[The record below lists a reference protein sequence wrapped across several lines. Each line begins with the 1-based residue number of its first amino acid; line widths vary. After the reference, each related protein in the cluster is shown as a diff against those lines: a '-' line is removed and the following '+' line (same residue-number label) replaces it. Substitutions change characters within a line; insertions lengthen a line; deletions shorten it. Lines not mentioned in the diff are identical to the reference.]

1 MDEQI
6 KMFIAGEEVVSNQE
20 FTINEEMLS
29 ASSTILNNCYPKSWE
44 LTKDY
49 VSNFYYPK
57 DYSKFLLAKGNF
69 QYSNDEFTPLEVT
82 GKNLNF
88 TPYKDG
94 NIKNTNG
101 IKFVVNND
109 GSVTANGTATSTAYF
124 YYHTHDATPYLD
136 IPKGIYTLSG
146 CSSGGANNKY
156 YVCLRLYNNTTY
168 VTGFYDYGNG
178 TVIDTTNFEYN
189 RVFIFIYI
197 NSGIVCDNLTFK
209 VQLEEGSTATSY
221 EPYNE
226 NTLQYETNVEKE
238 WNSLQLD
245 GNTYQ
250 EIADRNKNL
259 AFITSVSNQLGL
271 TITQISNSEIKISG
285 TANASDEIKIPLY
298 ATQLSYTPFTF
309 TAITTGT
316 VSNNIQYI
324 DVNTSV
330 GLSLENVSS
339 NNTYTITSNSEGS
352 IYTAT
357 ELAISVTSGT
367 VFTNFSIK
375 FQLEKSSTATS
386 YEVAQMNKPTPYTS
400 SELISVGYTNL
411 FKTVNYDYR
420 AHSAWSGYGNYDTTV
435 QDNAIVFPNRYNAAA
450 WQYDNL
456 EYGKTYTFSF
466 IATPSANTTIGIGVN
481 VYLNHTEPNSSSIN
495 QNINTDGTLC
505 AFTFVAGVNNRIAIN
520 SGTVNN
526 VSTIISNIQL
536 TEGTITHSY
545 IPYGK
550 YGIEIINTGKNLF
563 NFKNLK
569 DGIGNNINYI
579 FDNSTVTLNNT
590 TSSSGNIIAFQTT
603 GITLPAGNYTFSLF
617 NLGGTSSITG
627 SGSDTAIYL
636 RKSDNTSLGAIT
648 IRNTTYPA
656 KRNFTLTEATTLYV
670 QIYSN
675 SSGQIFNNF
684 ILGFQVESGTIT
696 NPTFEHYQSNSQ
708 LYILDNPVRSIGNY
722 KDKLYIQNGSL
733 YIERNIG
740 KIILDGSEANWVKS
754 GNTSFD
760 RYILGVNIGGIVSAG
775 GYSNYFTMINANI
788 PSNLYEMSNNGNSQ
802 LVFNYATYNTTNLT
816 GFKNW
821 LSNHNVEVNYV
832 LSTPTTEELGAVN
845 LPSSYEGI
853 NNVFIDSGIING
865 RLSLNYYW
873 KNYDVLFAGIV
884 KNSGDI
890 SLNPRY
896 PHYCSLQILDYKT
909 FLSESDTL
917 DFVISEK
924 TIAEAIEM
932 VVNSVSD
939 YGFVVGNINISQAN
953 DIIGAYSTLNKTAY
967 DVLQYLANISG
978 SRWRARFIDEN
989 TMAIDFYDPDL
1000 LPQANDIEY
1009 TKQYWEDNNIVDLTF
1024 NYGTRDYRNK
1034 QIVLSDEVYASI
1046 SYTEVVLSNGYN
1058 TNFITQQNV
1067 GIVTS
1072 VTVNGVEKD
1081 VISQKEKELGADA
1094 DFYYTPGKNVV
1105 ESANSYTAGT
1115 QIAITYIPL
1124 VKGRQIVY
1132 NDEEVTR
1139 IAVQT
1144 NTSGVISRYESRN
1157 DIVSSQEL
1165 EQIGETYIEYKG
1177 KAELILT
1184 LTTEDI
1190 DLFNIGEITY
1200 FNAPI
1205 NELQQTYMVKT
1216 KKTQYIISGEQRKLF
1231 YIYELTSSFNSEK
1244 AINYFDNQ
1252 RNKAQGNIQEGESI
1266 TRNIDINNSA
1276 VIIWDNPTITEVSIT
1291 ITGDNVL
1298 NSALN
1303 SPFIE

>member
-69 QYSNDEFTPLEVT
+69 QYSNDEFTPLEVKS
-82 GKNLNF
+82 KNLISFNLSGTGTGLVYNF
-88 TPYKDG
+88 
-94 NIKNTNG
+94 NG
-101 IKFVVNND
+101 SELLLNGTTSGAGQIGTTSSQPITLQAGTYTFSSKTSGTF
-109 GSVTANGTATSTAYF
+109 TANGRSVAVYLRKSSDSTAILTMAQNNSYTVTNTFTLTEDTSF
-124 YYHTHDATPYLD
+124 Y
-136 IPKGIYTLSG
+136 IQVYTNGSG
-146 CSSGGANNKY
+146 FVFNNF
-156 YVCLRLYNNTTY
+156 T
-168 VTGFYDYGNG
+168 
-178 TVIDTTNFEYN
+178 
-189 RVFIFIYI
+189 IFMQI
-197 NSGIVCDNLTFK
+197 
-209 VQLEEGSTATSY
+209 EEGSTATSY
-221 EPYNE
+221 EPYNQ
-226 NTLQYETNVEKE
+226 NVYNYETNVEKE
-238 WNSLQLD
+238 WNSIEIL
-245 GNTYQ
+245 GNSYQ
-250 EIADRNKNL
+250 EAGLEVIGKNKL
-259 AFITSVSNQLGL
+259 CLGNMTTPEPTDL
-271 TITQISNSEIKISG
+271 TITKENDSAIKINGTASGDKTITYTLLNGRALTNQNYTFSVRINTSLNNTINIGLPQSVNFHSLDILSGHSLGYTISNGESG
-285 TANASDEIKIPLY
+285 KV
-298 ATQLSYTPFTF
+298 YTT
-309 TAITTGT
+309 I
-316 VSNNIQYI
+316 NINI
-324 DVNTSV
+324 
-330 GLSLENVSS
+330 
-339 NNTYTITSNSEGS
+339 
-352 IYTAT
+352 
-357 ELAISVTSGT
+357 TSGT
-367 VFTNFSIK
+367 TFSNTIIY
-375 FQLEKSSTATS
+375 FQLEQGNGVTDFEPFDIT
-386 YEVAQMNKPTPYTS
+386 YQKPSPVNPS
-400 SELISVGYTNL
+400 DIVSVGYQNLNFMPYKDGTSKTTNTL
-411 FKTVNYDYR
+411 NFTVDNEGKVVVNGTPTANSYFYFHTHDATPYLNIPKGIYTLSGCASGGASNKYYLSLRLYKDMTYLAGFYDY
-420 AHSAWSGYGNYDTTV
+420 GNGVTIDTRSYDY
-435 QDNAIVFPNRYNAAA
+435 NRVFI
-450 WQYDNL
+450 
-456 EYGKTYTFSF
+456 F
-466 IATPSANTTIGIGVN
+466 IN
-481 VYLNHTEPNSSSIN
+481 V
-495 QNINTDGTLC
+495 
-505 AFTFVAGVNNRIAIN
+505 N
-520 SGTVNN
+520 SGVECNN
-526 VSTIISNIQL
+526 LIFSPQL
-536 TEGTITHSY
+536 VKGQQVLPF
-545 IPYGK
+545 IPYNK
-550 YGIEIINTGKNLF
+550 YGIELKNTGKNLIDISQTKIGVAWNNGSNNARAVVYMKCQPSTKYTISF
-563 NFKNLK
+563 DSISGIDGMYNFEKA
-569 DGIGNNINYI
+569 NITDTTAI
-579 FDNSTVTLNNT
+579 VGVSQITATKTVTTNASTNYLGIQFNKSN
-590 TSSSGNIIAFQTT
+590 
-603 GITLPAGNYTFSLF
+603 ITLDDIKNIKL
-617 NLGGTSSITG
+617 
-627 SGSDTAIYL
+627 
-636 RKSDNTSLGAIT
+636 
-648 IRNTTYPA
+648 
-656 KRNFTLTEATTLYV
+656 
-670 QIYSN
+670 
-675 SSGQIFNNF
+675 
-684 ILGFQVESGTIT
+684 QVENGTQAT
-696 NPTFEHYQSNSQ
+696 AYEPYTSNSQ
-708 LYILDNPVRSIGNY
+708 LYLLDEPLRAIGNY
-722 KDKLYIQNGSL
+722 KDRLYIQNGSL

-775 GYSNYFTMINANI
+775 GYSNYFKMINANI

-802 LVFNYATYNTTNLT
+802 LVFNYAPYNTTNLT
-816 GFKNW
+816 WFKNW
-821 LSNHNVEVNYV
+821 LSNNNVEVNYV

-853 NNVFIDSGIING
+853 NNVYCDSGIING

-939 YGFVVGNINISQAN
+939 YGFVIGNINISQAN
-953 DIIGAYSTLNKTAY
+953 DMIGAYSTLNKTAY

-1000 LPQANDIEY
+1000 LPQASDIEY

-1139 IAVQT
+1139 IALQT

-1184 LTTEDI
+1184 LTTEDK

-1298 NSALN
+1298 NSVLN